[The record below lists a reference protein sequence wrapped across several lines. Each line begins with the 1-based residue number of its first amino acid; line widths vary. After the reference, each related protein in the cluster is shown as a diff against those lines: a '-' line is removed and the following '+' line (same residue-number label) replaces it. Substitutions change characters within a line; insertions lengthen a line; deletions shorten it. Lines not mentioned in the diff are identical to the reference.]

1 MNNEMNEHINDLFSA
16 VKEDGITAVVESETF
31 KQSLLELVGIIL
43 SGPAAPIVGSIIAAS
58 APRINGI
65 FLSYKQHRFERNIK
79 SLLSALSERVTVLE
93 NNYQKINDKMK
104 DLYNG
109 VFVEMLLDSIVDEP
123 QEEKIEYNANAF
135 VALMTN
141 EANENIMNY
150 FFNTLSELTV
160 LDVDILCLYSQITE
174 IDWDDI
180 QQKHGVEWDH
190 IQIVKEK
197 LVRLGLL
204 FRKSDRL
211 RDKNIEE
218 IVEYLI
224 KVDSDSKKNKPK
236 GVKFPHS
243 IKKLGHSE
251 SYGIT
256 NLGMSFLNCIGKDDS
271 EIEK

>member
-1 MNNEMNEHINDLFSA
+1 MNKNINEHIKDLFSA
-16 VKEDGITAVVESETF
+16 VKEDGITAVVESDTF
-31 KQSLLELVGIIL
+31 KQSILELVGNIL

-65 FLSYKQHRFERNIK
+65 FLSYKQHRFEKNMR
-79 SLLSALSERVTVLE
+79 SLLSELSERVTVLE
-93 NNYQKINDKMK
+93 ENYQKLNNKMK

-109 VFVEMLLDSIVDEP
+109 AFVEMLLDSIVDEP
-123 QEEKIEYNANAF
+123 QEEKIKYNANAF
-135 VALMTN
+135 IALMTN

-160 LDVDILCLYSQITE
+160 LDVDILCLYSHIAE

-180 QQKHGVEWDH
+180 QQKYGVEWDH

-204 FRKSDRL
+204 YRKNDRL
-211 RDKNIEE
+211 RDNNIDE
-218 IVEYLI
+218 IVEYMI
-224 KVDSDSKKNKPK
+224 KVDSDSKKSKPQ

-243 IKKLGHSE
+243 VKKIGRSE

-256 NLGMSFLNCIGKDDS
+256 NLGVSFLKCIGKEES
-271 EIEK
+271 NLIK